1 MSRSGDGNF
10 AGGVDGFAYRHRLG
24 ELMTSDPVV
33 LPPETPLAEAVAL
46 MNARRISSVLVGGDR
61 QHPEAIVTERD
72 VLRAVAAS
80 GGEALGRPLGAVGS
94 GPLES
99 LPATALIF
107 QAIGRMD
114 RLGIRHLVVTGEGGA
129 VVGII
134 TARTL
139 LKVRAGA
146 RLAIGDGLA
155 AAPDAQT
162 MRRLRDQLP
171 DLAAALL
178 AEDLSAREVAGV
190 ISEIMR
196 QTTRRAAE
204 LALSETIRAHGA
216 APARHAVLVL
226 GSGGR
231 GESLLAPDQDNALI
245 HDGTPADDAW
255 FAAFGERMNALLDA
269 AGVPFCQGGVMAR
282 NKTWRHDVAGWRG
295 QVDAWIA
302 KQAPEDL
309 LNVDIFFD
317 LAVVEGDETLATAL
331 RGHAVG
337 RAAEA
342 FDFLKLM
349 SLEVERYQPP
359 LGLLGGLRLSEGR
372 LDLKIAG
379 LFPIVAGARTMAL
392 AHGIGATA
400 TAERLAAL
408 RERDAIGREDA
419 EVLAASQELFMRLIV
434 RQQIADIAAGRA
446 AGNTVGTEVMA
457 PERGRLKAAL
467 RRLRD
472 IGAMVRDGVASGFR

>member
-1 MSRSGDGNF
+1 MN
-10 AGGVDGFAYRHRLG
+10 GGAVDGFAYRHRLG
-24 ELMTSDPVV
+24 ELMTPDPVV

-46 MNARRISSVLVGGDR
+46 MNARRISSVLVGRDR
-61 QHPEAIVTERD
+61 QRPEAIVTERD

-94 GPLES
+94 GPLEG
-99 LPATALIF
+99 LPATALVF

-114 RLGIRHLVVTGEGGA
+114 RLGIRHLVVTGEGGT

-155 AAPDAQT
+155 AAPDAAT
-162 MRRLRDQLP
+162 MRQLRDQLP

-178 AEDLSAREVAGV
+178 AEGLGAREVAGV

-204 LALSETIRAHGA
+204 LALAETVRAHGP
-216 APARHAVLVL
+216 APAPHAVLVL

-245 HDGTPADDAW
+245 HDGAPPDDAW
-255 FAAFGERMNALLDA
+255 FAAFAERMNVLLDA
-269 AGVPFCQGGVMAR
+269 AGVPFCKGGVMAR
-282 NKTWRHDVAGWRG
+282 NTAWRHDVAGWRG

-302 KQAPEDL
+302 KQSPEDL

-317 LAVVEGDETLATAL
+317 FAVVEGDETLARAL
-331 RGHAVG
+331 LDHAVG
-337 RAAEA
+337 RATDA

-349 SLEVERYQPP
+349 SLEVERFQPP
-359 LGLLGGLRLSEGR
+359 LGLFGGLRMKDGR

-392 AHGIGATA
+392 AHGIAATA
-400 TAERLAAL
+400 TADRLAAL
-408 RERDAIGREDA
+408 RDREAIGREDA
-419 EVLAASQELFMRLIV
+419 AALVDSQELFMALIL
-434 RQQIADIAAGRA
+434 RQQIADIVAGRA
-446 AGNTVGTEVMA
+446 PGNAVAMEILA
-457 PERGRLKAAL
+457 PERRRLKAAL
-467 RRLRD
+467 RRLGD
-472 IGAMVRDGVASGFR
+472 IGTMVRDGVASGFR